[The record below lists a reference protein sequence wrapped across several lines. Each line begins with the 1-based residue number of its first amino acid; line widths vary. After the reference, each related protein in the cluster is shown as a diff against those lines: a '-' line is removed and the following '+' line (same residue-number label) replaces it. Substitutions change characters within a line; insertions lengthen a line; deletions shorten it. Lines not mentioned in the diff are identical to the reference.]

1 MRLPTPREEHH
12 MFGTA
17 PLRRLQHAPR
27 VGSIVSKRLFAENVQ
42 AVIDC
47 RERHSRVLV
56 VRRRHDDRV
65 DATIGDELGSRM
77 RPIQALYSAGGDADS
92 VRELSVTA
100 TGRCSDFDS
109 KRLAEALTI
118 LQGPVEMVCEM
129 GTSEG

>member
-1 MRLPTPREEHH
+1 
-12 MFGTA
+12 
-17 PLRRLQHAPR
+17 
-27 VGSIVSKRLFAENVQ
+27 
-42 AVIDC
+42 
-47 RERHSRVLV
+47 
-56 VRRRHDDRV
+56 
-65 DATIGDELGSRM
+65 M